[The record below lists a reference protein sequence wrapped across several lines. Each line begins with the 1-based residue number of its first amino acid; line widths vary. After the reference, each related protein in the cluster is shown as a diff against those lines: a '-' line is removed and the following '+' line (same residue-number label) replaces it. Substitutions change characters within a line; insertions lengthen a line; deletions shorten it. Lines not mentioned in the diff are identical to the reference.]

1 MPSIA
6 KKLICGLPKRM
17 ANFDPS
23 VAPIVSEGANGVL
36 EHFDV
41 IGYVVAASSLVT
53 LFFMWRIYKMIADGP
68 TPAKDTLPPI
78 GH

>member
-1 MPSIA
+1 MSVNSSLQQFA
-6 KKLICGLPKRM
+6 GGL
-17 ANFDPS
+17 AS
-23 VAPIVSEGANGVL
+23 VLAGLIVSEGANGVL